1 MQFVNLVTPFFW
13 GSNILSFWML
23 QTMKACVL
31 YFSETGNTKKFA
43 EAIAE
48 SLKISA
54 LFDISSS
61 EPSEF
66 DDYDVLIIGT
76 PTHGFRPSVEALAFV
91 GGLPEGGG
99 RRTVLFCTC
108 RLWKGSTFKKLE
120 KILRKK
126 NYKNILCVAAKKKEF
141 TKEDF
146 LKPAEKTAKKVQE

>member
-1 MQFVNLVTPFFW
+1 
-13 GSNILSFWML
+13 
-23 QTMKACVL
+23 MKACIL
-31 YFSETGNTKKFA
+31 YFSQIGNTKKFA
-43 EAIAE
+43 EAISE
-48 SLKISA
+48 SLKTSA

-66 DDYDVLIIGT
+66 NDYDVLIIGT

-91 GGLPEGGG
+91 EGLPEGDG

-120 KILRKK
+120 KVLKNK
-126 NYKNILCVAAKKKEF
+126 NYKNVLCVAVKKKDF

-146 LKPAEKTAKKVQE
+146 LKPAEKIAKVFSKLEVLFCVFMLIR